1 MIVTSS
7 TWSAACKKSQGG
19 REGRP
24 TGGAGKRRPESDIPM
39 GRLLTRFGF
48 HPQRLILELILL
60 GPVLLGLLSSS
71 AYGQGKLKVVAS
83 LFPLYEF
90 AREVGG
96 NRCEVSLLLPP
107 GAEAHSW
114 EPKPGDIARIG
125 KADVFVYLGPS
136 MEPWVDKV
144 LKATRGRGIRV
155 VETSHGLNLLNAE
168 PHEKEKEKA
177 GHIHGHSPGESLD
190 PHIWLDFH
198 LDLEIVEAIARTFA
212 EKDAAQKSTYMKNSV
227 AYRGR
232 LKNLD
237 RMYRTSLT
245 HCRQRQMILGGHAAF
260 AYLAKRYGLDQI
272 SLSGVSPNAEPT
284 PKRMAEVIQITRKA
298 GIKYIFS
305 EEVINAKLAQALG
318 REAGVSILVLNPGA
332 NLSQEQA
339 KDKVTFIELM
349 ERNLKNLKKG
359 LECGD

>member
-1 MIVTSS
+1 MRGLRFFQLCFILPL
-7 TWSAACKKSQGG
+7 AALLFLLLPSPEVHSQ
-19 REGRP
+19 P
-24 TGGAGKRRPESDIPM
+24 
-39 GRLLTRFGF
+39 
-48 HPQRLILELILL
+48 
-60 GPVLLGLLSSS
+60 
-71 AYGQGKLKVVAS
+71 KLKVVAS

-96 NRCEVSLLLPP
+96 NRSEVTLLLPP

-114 EPKPGDIARIG
+114 EPKPGEIARIA
-125 KADVFVYLGPS
+125 KADVFVYLEAS

-155 VETSHGLNLLNAE
+155 VEASHGLNLLKAE
-168 PHEKEKEKA
+168 LHEKEHGKP
-177 GHIHGHSPGESLD
+177 GHSHGHSHGENLD

-198 LDLEIVEAIARTFA
+198 LDPEIVEAIARAFA
-212 EKDAAQKSTYMKNSV
+212 EKDPAHQSTYMKNGEL
-227 AYRGR
+227 YQGR
-232 LKNLD
+232 MKDLD
-237 RMYRTSLT
+237 RKYATSLT
-245 HCRQRQMILGGHAAF
+245 TCRHRQMILGGHAAF

-284 PKRMAEVIQITRKA
+284 PKRMAEVIEVTRKA
-298 GIKYIFS
+298 GIRYIFP
-305 EEVINAKLAQALG
+305 EGMVNAKLAQALA

-332 NLSQEQA
+332 NSTQQQA

>member
-1 MIVTSS
+1 
-7 TWSAACKKSQGG
+7 
-19 REGRP
+19 
-24 TGGAGKRRPESDIPM
+24 M

-48 HPQRLILELILL
+48 HPQRLIQELILL

-136 MEPWVDKV
+136 IEPWVDKV

-190 PHIWLDFH
+190 PHIWLDFS
-198 LDLEIVEAIARTFA
+198 LDIKIVEMIAAAFSERDPA
-212 EKDAAQKSTYMKNSV
+212 QASYYRSNALAYKAKLDALDQK
-227 AYRGR
+227 YRS
-232 LKNLD
+232 
-237 RMYRTSLT
+237 SLSS
-245 HCRQRQMILGGHAAF
+245 CRQRQIILGGHSAF
-260 AYLAKRYGLDQI
+260 GYLAQRYGLRQI
-272 SLSGVSPNAEPT
+272 ALYGVSPNAEPT
-284 PKRMAEVIQITRKA
+284 PKKLAEVVQAAKNHRAKF
-298 GIKYIFS
+298 IFFES
-305 EEVINAKLAQALG
+305 FMNPKLAQVLAK
-318 REAGVSILVLNPGA
+318 EAGIGTLNLYDGA
-332 NLSQEQA
+332 NVT
-339 KDKVTFIELM
+339 KDQLQKKTTFLELM
-349 ERNLKNLKKG
+349 EKNLANLRRG
-359 LECGD
+359 LECEP